1 MKTILKT
8 TLIIILLS
16 FILTIFNLIIFKEI
30 FFSKHIIFSF
40 SIHPFD
46 ICKKYSSFWSVF
58 KKTYLITLIFASLI
72 ISYYLY
78 SIFLKIKSL
87 FINKNH
93 STNKDST
100 LNFSETNSQF
110 NLLVGT
116 NENNDNVFIP
126 LKGLFQNVLVTGTI
140 GSGKTSS
147 FLYPVLDQ
155 LLSYN
160 YANPYLKPAFLILDV
175 KGNFYTK
182 VLDYAKKY
190 NRLNDVVLIELN
202 GKYTYNPL
210 DKPNLKSQI
219 LANRLS
225 TILSLFSTNN
235 SDSYWLDKSEQVLNE
250 SIKLCKLYNKNYVSF
265 DEIHKLI
272 MNKSYYDSKIKI
284 LKERFL
290 KKELSSKEISTLS
303 TIIDFFDS
311 EIFSLDQRVLSIL
324 KSEISRIT
332 NVFVSDK
339 EVKDTFCPPR
349 DNNTFL
355 GFRNVLETGKI
366 VVLKMN
372 ISEYSALSKII
383 AAYLKLDFQTEV
395 LSQLSKRDPNN
406 IRVSC
411 FISDEYHEYV
421 TSSDSN
427 FFAQSREA
435 KCINILATQSYTSLL
450 NTLKS
455 ESDTKV
461 IIQNLVNKFWFRTD
475 DMFTIEDAQK
485 QIGKSEKTYL
495 SNTISENAKETS
507 FNPFTNTFI
516 SKNSNISESIN
527 TYKQFELTYDTNFFT
542 QYLETFSCLAFISTG
557 NTILPPKKIK
567 TIPYFRKEF

>member
-182 VLDYAKKY
+182 VLDYAK
-190 NRLNDVVLIELN
+190 
-202 GKYTYNPL
+202 
-210 DKPNLKSQI
+210 
-219 LANRLS
+219 
-225 TILSLFSTNN
+225 
-235 SDSYWLDKSEQVLNE
+235 
-250 SIKLCKLYNKNYVSF
+250 
-265 DEIHKLI
+265 
-272 MNKSYYDSKIKI
+272 
-284 LKERFL
+284 
-290 KKELSSKEISTLS
+290 
-303 TIIDFFDS
+303 
-311 EIFSLDQRVLSIL
+311 
-324 KSEISRIT
+324 
-332 NVFVSDK
+332 
-339 EVKDTFCPPR
+339 
-349 DNNTFL
+349 
-355 GFRNVLETGKI
+355 
-366 VVLKMN
+366 
-372 ISEYSALSKII
+372 
-383 AAYLKLDFQTEV
+383 
-395 LSQLSKRDPNN
+395 
-406 IRVSC
+406 
-411 FISDEYHEYV
+411 
-421 TSSDSN
+421 
-427 FFAQSREA
+427 
-435 KCINILATQSYTSLL
+435 
-450 NTLKS
+450 
-455 ESDTKV
+455 
-461 IIQNLVNKFWFRTD
+461 
-475 DMFTIEDAQK
+475 
-485 QIGKSEKTYL
+485 
-495 SNTISENAKETS
+495 
-507 FNPFTNTFI
+507 
-516 SKNSNISESIN
+516 
-527 TYKQFELTYDTNFFT
+527 
-542 QYLETFSCLAFISTG
+542 
-557 NTILPPKKIK
+557 
-567 TIPYFRKEF
+567 